1 MPNLMPYE
9 GKEPFLFISYAH
21 ADSAAVMPY
30 IAALMQA
37 GYHVWYDYGIP
48 SGTPV
53 WAESLTKHIH
63 SCTAML
69 VFLSDNYLRSDNCT
83 NELEY
88 MRNLRRPNALH
99 LLMLHKTDPALER
112 ASGFALNHSKA
123 HRTILNPQDIAGDI
137 AVIGRAE
144 TVAACL
150 IQLSAPAQPEQAQSG
165 SSAPAPDMPDTFP
178 PAQLLRPE
186 LDGKV
191 VGDIRLHMEIDCAIR
206 EFAKV
211 LAEEPEP
218 NLVRLLSCVYPE
230 MSVPPYYWYPS
241 WCVSE
246 FGKVGT
252 ARYQEISLLSRL
264 DVNDSIHVFDAVD
277 TLNEVVGS
285 YLLYRAENELS
296 AEYVR
301 RYQAIVLPYCCGWQ
315 DYRQFDSAQAAAKER
330 DGDDRAYLDLLCR
343 SAGIEEI
350 YSVITEWF
358 TTQIRLSLLSGKH
371 MESESSVQLPFLVYR
386 FKGSERFYTAP
397 LMGDFF

>member
-1 MPNLMPYE
+1 MPHLMPYE

-144 TVAACL
+144 TVAAC
-150 IQLSAPAQPEQAQSG
+150 QLQPAAQAPFSEAAAEELMLAETERVLREYLE
-165 SSAPAPDMPDTFP
+165 AANRNDRDALLKYTFP
-178 PAQLLRPE
+178 KMICGHPEIAELLSEDCFPE
-186 LDGKV
+186 DDWETLTFKKLERVTEASADGKNA
-191 VGDIRLHMEIDCAIR
+191 VGMTAFIATLIGTSPDRALAILKDPDNAVPDR
-206 EFAKV
+206 
-211 LAEEPEP
+211 AEED
-218 NLVRLLSCVYPE
+218 RLAQKFGYPDWHTLDEAMRACADEEDEARFMRDLFMPSANIMQVLSV
-230 MSVPPYYWYPS
+230 
-241 WCVSE
+241 E
-246 FGKVGT
+246 FL
-252 ARYQEISLLSRL
+252 A
-264 DVNDSIHVFDAVD
+264 DV
-277 TLNEVVGS
+277 
-285 YLLYRAENELS
+285 
-296 AEYVR
+296 
-301 RYQAIVLPYCCGWQ
+301 Q
-315 DYRQFDSAQAAAKER
+315 
-330 DGDDRAYLDLLCR
+330 DGDDTEEELFE
-343 SAGIEEI
+343 GILYYIRGEGFKVL
-350 YSVITEWF
+350 SVI
-358 TTQIRLSLLSGKH
+358 
-371 MESESSVQLPFLVYR
+371 
-386 FKGSERFYTAP
+386 
-397 LMGDFF
+397 